1 MPGYYSCC
9 SFRFSYCSD
18 FTVLWAK
25 PPHWCAGN
33 MLLWPYW
40 YSLEEW
46 EFSCDM
52 ADYTRWSCHL
62 HQASLDVVILNYLII
77 PQIKIWSSLHSLKG
91 AEKTW
96 VLWVPFRASEIEVGG
111 AIPVIP
117 FYFWIAPVA
126 YCSITAYCTN
136 TAEIF
141 QGRHGAGLK
150 PEREWGDQCSDSRCS
165 HGLVWGSSACC
176 RCKSQ

>member
-9 SFRFSYCSD
+9 SFRFSCCSD

-136 TAEIF
+136 TAGDLSR
-141 QGRHGAGLK
+141 QTRGRAETRKGVRRPMQWFKMFSWIGMRK
-150 PEREWGDQCSDSRCS
+150 QC
-165 HGLVWGSSACC
+165 LL
-176 RCKSQ
+176 